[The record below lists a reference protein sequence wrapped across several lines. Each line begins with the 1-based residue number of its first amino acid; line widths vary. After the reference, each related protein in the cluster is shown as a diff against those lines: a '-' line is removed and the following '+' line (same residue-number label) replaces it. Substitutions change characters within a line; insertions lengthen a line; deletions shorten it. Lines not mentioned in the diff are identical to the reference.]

1 LPQFVSLLA
10 RTAPN
15 LAPRQLI
22 VTAAV
27 LGIALVLTGRS
38 QKK

>member
-1 LPQFVSLLA
+1 MA
-10 RTAPN
+10 RKN

-27 LGIALVLTGRS
+27 LGIALVLTGRG